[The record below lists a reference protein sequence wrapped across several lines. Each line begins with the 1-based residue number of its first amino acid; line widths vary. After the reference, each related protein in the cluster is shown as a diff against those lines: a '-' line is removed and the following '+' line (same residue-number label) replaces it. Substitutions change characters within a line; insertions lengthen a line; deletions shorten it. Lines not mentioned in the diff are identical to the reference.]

1 MDPAVSLQRVLLR
14 QPNGKAGDAPGCRR
28 SAGLAPVARIVL
40 LRTQFAVPGQQ
51 CRWGHGEDF
60 RPAPAREEPRQRGE
74 PYPVSRVVPDP
85 ADVAPEHRVLVSK
98 HQQLSSLCPVAAKH
112 QQSRTEDPPRQQV
125 DDLEQHPPSQPSRR
139 PARWRSGWPRPRP
152 SIRAAQ
158 DRRGARRRV
167 GRRLGRRRPDRWPLT
182 GPAPAGRSVMITA
195 ACRLG
200 DALDKGVSP
209 LSDIHGDRR
218 PELYRRV
225 TG

>member
-1 MDPAVSLQRVLLR
+1 MGWLPAMDGSQLLR
-14 QPNGKAGDAPGCRR
+14 APVNWPASPRPDGERPAEVVRVQADADVNRMFI
-28 SAGLAPVARIVL
+28 AGL
-40 LRTQFAVPGQQ
+40 
-51 CRWGHGEDF
+51 
-60 RPAPAREEPRQRGE
+60 RP
-74 PYPVSRVVPDP
+74 
-85 ADVAPEHRVLVSK
+85 
-98 HQQLSSLCPVAAKH
+98 
-112 QQSRTEDPPRQQV
+112 
-125 DDLEQHPPSQPSRR
+125 
-139 PARWRSGWPRPRP
+139 
-152 SIRAAQ
+152 